1 MQKVLQLFLTTVVLV
16 RQETPA
22 EGGRESVGMARLS
35 LLEDSFSSKTYQK
48 QRDFKLTI
56 PK

>member
-35 LLEDSFSSKTYQK
+35 LLEDSYMYITLSSKT
-48 QRDFKLTI
+48 
-56 PK
+56 